1 LRLRAGR
8 ACSIAAAVAVC
19 PARAAAQVNHT
30 CPAADSAVYVAVL
43 DSLYRRALSTSAGL
57 VRRPTLELSGMGDGA
72 RAGGELARM
81 IPGFDSAL
89 VAQLHQPGKAVCG
102 PARALRSRP
111 VLFWPGDSKFVWRD
125 TLLVVEGRALERL
138 PELRF
143 SAVQYSADG
152 ATAVLYKA
160 FWCGLM
166 CAQSDYVVL
175 HRRAD
180 GQWRIVAVLFESAS

>member
-1 LRLRAGR
+1 LSLRTGMTL
-8 ACSIAAAVAVC
+8 SIAAALTLSA
-19 PARAAAQVNHT
+19 ARAAAQVDGA

-57 VRRPTLELSGMGDGA
+57 VRRPALELSSMGDGA
-72 RAGGELARM
+72 RAGGQLARM
-81 IPGFDSAL
+81 VPGFDSAL
-89 VAQLHQPGKAVCG
+89 VVQLHQPGKAVCG

-111 VLFWPGDSKFVWRD
+111 ILFWPGDSKFVWRD
-125 TLLVVEGRALERL
+125 TLLVVKGRALERL

-152 ATAVLYKA
+152 ATAVLFKA

-175 HRRAD
+175 HRRED
-180 GQWRIVAVLFESAS
+180 GRWRIVAVLFESAS